1 MRALTGARV
10 FDGTRML
17 GGHAVCLDA
26 GRVAELV
33 PEALLPPDVPR
44 EALGGGILA
53 PGFVDL
59 QVNGGA
65 GLMLAEARGLADL
78 RRIAAA
84 HARLGATTILPTL
97 ISDTDEAT
105 ARAIA
110 LVSRAAAEGVPGIA
124 GLHLEGPHL
133 DPRKAGAHDPAHL
146 RPMTAAD
153 LDRLRTA
160 AAVLPRLMVTLAP
173 EAATEDQ
180 VRALSGAGVLVAL
193 GHSACDAA
201 TAARYVGAGARVV
214 THLFNAMAPMGHRA
228 PGLAGLA
235 LADGRVDAGIIAD
248 GQHVDPL
255 MLGVALRAKAG
266 PGALFLVSDAMA
278 LAGTEAE
285 RFALDGREVRRADRR
300 LTLSDGMLAGA
311 DLALARAVAVMLA
324 AGATPETALAMATS
338 GPARVAGIDAGY
350 LAPGAPADLVH
361 LSDDVT
367 LGAVW
372 QAGERLSWV
381 MSKNGGAMGGST

>member
-10 FDGTRML
+10 FDGIRML
-17 GGHAVCLDA
+17 GGHAVCMEA
-26 GRVAELV
+26 GRVADVV

-44 EALGGGILA
+44 EALGGGILC

-97 ISDTDEAT
+97 ISDSSGVTE
-105 ARAIA
+105 RAIS
-110 LVSRAAAEGVPGIA
+110 LVAEAVSQGVPGIA

-133 DPRKAGAHDPAHL
+133 DPRKAGAHDPVHL
-146 RPMTAAD
+146 RAMTAAD
-153 LDRLRTA
+153 LDRLRGA
-160 AAVLPRLMVTLAP
+160 AALLPCLMVTLAP

-180 VRALSGAGVLVAL
+180 VRALTGAGVLVSL
-193 GHSACDAA
+193 GHSACTAE
-201 TAARYVGAGARVV
+201 TAARHVAAGARVV

-248 GQHVDPL
+248 GHHVDPL

-278 LAGTEAE
+278 PAGTEAE
-285 RFALDGREVRRADRR
+285 SFALNGREVRRADGR
-300 LTLSDGMLAGA
+300 LTLSDGTLAGA
-311 DLALARAVAVMLA
+311 DVTLARAVAAMVS
-324 AGATPETALAMATS
+324 AGAPVETALAMATS

-361 LSDDVT
+361 LSDGFT
-367 LGAVW
+367 RRAVW
-372 QAGERLSWV
+372 RAGERLP
-381 MSKNGGAMGGST
+381 A